1 MGYSGGTKSVAIG
14 LGGEEFITSNHSLL
28 THPACKM
35 GNLNNPARNEIEE
48 VAQMINLNILINVIL
63 DRKGKIAFINAGE
76 PEASYKQ
83 AIDFAS
89 SFFSLSATG
98 RKDIV
103 IVSPGGYPKDLNL
116 YQSQK
121 ALNSGARI
129 LKPDGQLILVASC
142 EEGIGIF
149 SVSEP
154 LYQAGRIA
162 YHFEKDLLGW
172 ASQSIP

>member
-1 MGYSGGTKSVAIG
+1 M
-14 LGGEEFITSNHSLL
+14 L
-28 THPACKM
+28 
-35 GNLNNPARNEIEE
+35 
-48 VAQMINLNILINVIL
+48 
-63 DRKGKIAFINAGE
+63 
-76 PEASYKQ
+76 
-83 AIDFAS
+83 

-142 EEGIGIF
+142 EEGIGNKAF
-149 SVSEP
+149 FQYLKRFTRTDE
-154 LYQAGRIA
+154 LLT
-162 YHFEKDLLGW
+162 HFEKEPFRIGPHKAYLW
-172 ASQSIP
+172 AQSVKKHKVILVSKLKKHETRYLMVQSEDNLYSALSHVLNGSKGKVEIGIIPHASSVML